1 VSARAGVA
9 RRLAATLYESL
20 LLAAVA
26 LVVGFAMLPVLNPSP
41 LPATGERALP
51 LLKPWAQAMS
61 SACLFVV
68 LGAYC
73 VWGWSGGRRTLPMRT
88 WCITMEL
95 AAGARV
101 GLSRAALRYV
111 AWWVGPALAIA
122 AYAALRPLGYGRWAL
137 VLLAVNYAW
146 ALVDSDRQFL
156 HDRFAGTR
164 LVVAPRV

>member
-26 LVVGFAMLPVLNPSP
+26 LVVGFAMLPVLNPAS
-41 LPATGERALP
+41 LPATGDRALP
-51 LLKPWAQAMS
+51 LLKPGAQAVS

-88 WCITMEL
+88 WRIAMEL
-95 AAGARV
+95 ASGTRV
-101 GLSRAALRYV
+101 SVSRAALRYV
-111 AWWVGPALAIA
+111 AWWLGPALALA

-137 VLLAVNYAW
+137 ALLAVNYAW
-146 ALVDSDRQFL
+146 ALVDSERQFL
-156 HDRFAGTR
+156 HDRVAGTR
-164 LVVAPRV
+164 LVAAARV